1 MRALIIGDTGGIGS
15 AVKRQ
20 VNTEPGWT
28 DVIGLSRSKD
38 GLDLTRPETI
48 TEVLSQQEPPFHLV
62 FVATGVLDGA
72 GEPPEKA
79 LRYLTAEAMTAQF
92 ALNCIGPALVLQQ
105 AARLLPRNERTV
117 FAALSARVGSIGDNR
132 KGGWYSYRAAKAAL
146 NQVLHTGAIEL
157 SRTHR
162 QSICVALHPGT
173 VATSFT
179 RAYQDRFDTVSPDQS
194 AANLLSVIDG
204 LTPDD
209 TGGFFDWAGVSI
221 PW

>member
-15 AVKRQ
+15 AVKRCIEAEPQ
-20 VNTEPGWT
+20 WTE
-28 DVIGLSRSKD
+28 VIGLSRSQN
-38 GLDLTRPETI
+38 GLDLARPETI
-48 TEVLSQQEPPFHLV
+48 TEVLSRQEPPFHFV
-62 FVATGVLDGA
+62 FVTTGVLDGA
-72 GEPPEKA
+72 GQPPEKA
-79 LRYLTAEAMTAQF
+79 LRYLTAEAMAAQF
-92 ALNCIGPALVLQQ
+92 TLNCIGPALILQQ
-105 AARLLPRNERTV
+105 AIRLFPRNERTV

-173 VATSFT
+173 VATRFT
-179 RAYQDRFDTVSPDQS
+179 KDYQDRFDTVSPDQA
-194 AANLLSVIDG
+194 AANLLAVIEG
-204 LTPDD
+204 LSPAD
-209 TGGFFDWAGVSI
+209 TGGFFDWSGAPI